1 MDQTYKPF
9 DNWDAELQAMRDG
22 GEPEQRAFFTKL
34 RASKF
39 FVPVSP
45 LEGKGISL
53 LSTPCGELFIPAF
66 TTSVELQKWERRED
80 GIAVRTFETLHHIV
94 TDDPKLTGIAVN
106 PFGDQL
112 VLYRRDL
119 AIAEDAATGMT
130 HERVEHTG
138 RLIATAAKYAPALA
152 RAFSDALKNSG
163 IECFEAYI
171 LQTRQEHEPEPHLTF
186 LIDFNGDRK
195 LLFPAVAKAIQ
206 PHMKAGTSFE
216 LLKATFA
223 TLQIARD
230 AAAPVYTAH

>member
-1 MDQTYKPF
+1 MNQTYKPF
-9 DNWDAELQAMRDG
+9 DNWDADLKTMRDG

-53 LSTPCGELFIPAF
+53 LSTPCDELYIPAF

-80 GIAVRTFETLHHIV
+80 GISVRTFEALHHIV

-112 VLYRRDL
+112 VLNRRDL
-119 AIAEDAATGMT
+119 AVAEDAATGMT

-138 RLIATAAKYAPALA
+138 RMIAEAAKYTPALA

-163 IECFEAYI
+163 VECFEAFI
-171 LQTRQEHEPEPHLTF
+171 LQTRQEHEPAPHLTF

-195 LLFPAVAKAIQ
+195 QLFPAVAKAVQ
-206 PHMKAGTSFE
+206 PHMKAGTNFE

-230 AAAPVYTAH
+230 AAEPVYTVN